1 MQELKAEE
9 DLIGWLE
16 DLNLIL
22 LFQENLFNDMVKLQ
36 IQELVK
42 LNLLVDAKST

>member
-1 MQELKAEE
+1 MQEWKAEE
-9 DLIGWLE
+9 DLMGWLE

-36 IQELVK
+36 IQEVVK
-42 LNLLVDAKST
+42 LYLLVDA

>member
-9 DLIGWLE
+9 DLMGWLE

>member
-9 DLIGWLE
+9 DLTGWLE

-42 LNLLVDAKST
+42 LYLLVDAKPT